1 MKVKTEEIR
10 DLVAV
15 LDDIVAQYK
24 EERPKKKRDWRTYEQ
39 RVAERL
45 KLAFKELK
53 PLVHEAA
60 SSISFVSGETR
71 GAKPILTV
79 EQRTLALLIK
89 HIIGKSNRTMSS
101 MFVVFSLLSDIDVSY
116 KTVERFYSDREVIA
130 VLHNLH
136 ALILKKKG
144 VKEVDG
150 SGDGTG
156 YSLTIK
162 ANYAA
167 HAQKLKDKVK
177 NAETQKLN
185 DKIKNVETQSKKEY
199 KKKLFVYSFKIMDL
213 KSRMYVGFGTSFK
226 SENEAF
232 HETIKMME
240 KNDVTLS
247 SIRLDKYYSCQEYV
261 RLMREKFGDVKITV
275 IPKSNATIKGNWEWK
290 RMMHDFVTD
299 PITYLE
305 DYFQRN
311 QSESGFS
318 EDKKRTGWQL
328 GQKRAE
334 RIETAD
340 TLTMLWH
347 NLSWLAREL

>member
-1 MKVKTEEIR
+1 MQITTKEVR
-10 DLVAV
+10 DIVSI
-15 LDDIVAQYK
+15 LDDIIEQYK
-24 EERPKKKRDWRTYEQ
+24 EESSTTKRNWRTYEQ

-45 KLAFKELK
+45 KTAFRELK
-53 PLVHEAA
+53 PLVHEAV
-60 SSISFVSGETR
+60 STITFVSGETR
-71 GAKPILTV
+71 GAKPILTIK
-79 EQRTLALLIK
+79 QRTLALLIK
-89 HIIGKSNRTMSS
+89 HLIGKSNRTMSS
-101 MFVVFSLLSDIDVSY
+101 MFVVFSLLSNIEVSY
-116 KTVERFYSDREVIA
+116 KTVERFYSDPEVIA

-156 YSLTIK
+156 LSLTINV
-162 ANYAA
+162 NYAA

-177 NAETQKLN
+177 
-185 DKIKNVETQSKKEY
+185 DVETQSKKEY
-199 KKKLFVYSFKIMDL
+199 KKKLFVYSFKLMDL

-232 HETIKMME
+232 LETIKMIE
-240 KNDVTLS
+240 KLNIKLS

-261 RLMREKFGDVKITV
+261 RLIREKFGDVKITV
-275 IPKSNATIKGNWEWK
+275 IPKSNVTVKGDWGWK
-290 RMMHDFVTD
+290 RIMYDFVTD
-299 PITYLE
+299 PVSYIE

-328 GQKRAE
+328 GQKRAD
-334 RIETAD
+334 RIDTAD
-340 TLTMLWH
+340 MLTSLWH
-347 NLSWLAREL
+347 NLSWLG

>member
-1 MKVKTEEIR
+1 MKVKTKEIR
-10 DLVAV
+10 ELTKI

-24 EERPKKKRDWRTYEQ
+24 EDNPKTKRNWRTYEQ
-39 RVAERL
+39 QVAERL
-45 KLAFKELK
+45 KTAFRELK

-60 SSISFVSGETR
+60 SSICFVSGETR
-71 GAKPILTV
+71 GAKPALTV

-101 MFVVFSLLSDIDVSY
+101 MFVIFSLLSDIDVSY
-116 KTVERFYSDREVIA
+116 KTVERFYSDPEVIV

-156 YSLTIK
+156 LSLTIK
-162 ANYAA
+162 VNYAA

-177 NAETQKLN
+177 N
-185 DKIKNVETQSKKEY
+185 IETQSKEEH

-226 SENEAF
+226 SEKEAF
-232 HETIKMME
+232 FETIKMIE
-240 KNDVTLS
+240 KTNIKLS

-261 RLMREKFGDVKITV
+261 KLLKEKFSGIKITI
-275 IPKSNATIKGNWEWK
+275 IPKSNATVKGDWEWK
-290 RMMHDFVTD
+290 RIMYDFVTD
-299 PITYLE
+299 PVAYIE
-305 DYFQRN
+305 DYFKRN
-311 QSESGFS
+311 NSESGFS

-328 GQKRAE
+328 GQKRAD
-334 RIETAD
+334 RIDTAD
-340 TLTMLWH
+340 MLTSLWH
-347 NLSWLAREL
+347 NLHWLE